1 MTLKQEIVHMD
12 LPFDSAR
19 PVLNISSV
27 SSLHSMGLVVLLLVV
42 VYWSC

>member
-1 MTLKQEIVHMD
+1 MSVKQEIIHMD

-19 PVLNISSV
+19 PVLNISS
-27 SSLHSMGLVVLLLVV
+27 LRSMGLVVLLLVV